1 MTSKSMSPESASVM
15 TPVPALMAN
24 GAVPSPSASA
34 PLVVIDHATLSSSP
48 VLSTSTTVAPLAAVR
63 AMLAE
68 VSVTVGATSV
78 TVMVIV
84 SVSGVVPSVA
94 LTTRL

>member
-1 MTSKSMSPESASVM
+1 M
-15 TPVPALMAN
+15 TPVPALIAN
-24 GAVPSPSASA
+24 GEVPSPSASA
-34 PLVVIDHATLSSSP
+34 PLVVIDQLTLSSSP
-48 VLSTSTTVAPLAAVR
+48 VLLTSTTVAPLAVVS

-94 LTTRL
+94 CTTRL